1 MKRFPSR
8 LVVGLITALV
18 AHAAGAAAASGASS
32 TAVTVNGTAIPS
44 TRVDVMMKEQRAQ
57 GAPDSAELRDA
68 VREELVRREL
78 LAQEAMKKGLDKK
91 PESQAQ
97 MDLAKQAVLI
107 RAYIQDYVRS
117 NPISEAELRKE
128 YESIKSQMGAKEY
141 KPRHV
146 LVETEDE
153 AKAIIAKLRSGEKF
167 ETLATQS
174 KDPGSKDSGGE
185 LGWSN
190 PNMFVKP
197 FSDALVK
204 LEKGQYTQTPVKSDF
219 GYHVIQLDDVRDV
232 KPPEFEEVKPQ
243 LEQRM
248 QQQRIEKHINDLRA
262 KAKVQ

>member
-8 LVVGLITALV
+8 LVFGLTAAFV
-18 AHAAGAAAASGASS
+18 AHAAGAAASGS

-44 TRVDVMMKEQRAQ
+44 TRVEVMMKEQRAQ
-57 GAPDSAELRDA
+57 GAPDSQELRDA

-78 LAQEAMKKGLDKK
+78 LAQESVKKGLDKK
-91 PESQAQ
+91 AETQAQ
-97 MDLAKQAVLI
+97 IDLARQAVLI
-107 RAYIQDYVRS
+107 RAYIQDYVAS
-117 NPISEAELRKE
+117 NPIGAAELRKE
-128 YESIKSQMGAKEY
+128 YESVKARIGAKEY
-141 KPRHV
+141 KPRHI

-167 ETLATQS
+167 ETLAKQS

-197 FSDALVK
+197 FSEALVK
-204 LEKGQYTQTPVKSDF
+204 LDKGQYTQAPVKSDF
-219 GYHVIQLDDVRDV
+219 GYHVIQLDDERDV

-248 QQQRIEKHINDLRA
+248 QQQQIEKHISDLRA